1 MTDQQYL
8 IKNLLIGA
16 AELGAATQR
25 KYDHPRLDLITQ
37 REAYKFF
44 EERDTVYG
52 EVFTHGE
59 AWVKKMV
66 KEGKL
71 NFIPN
76 AKEDQITHRL
86 CIPKQK

>member
-59 AWVKKMV
+59 AW
-66 KEGKL
+66 GKV

>member
-25 KYDHPRLDLITQ
+25 KYDHPLLYLITL

-44 EERDTVYG
+44 EDRDSV
-52 EVFTHGE
+52 
-59 AWVKKMV
+59 
-66 KEGKL
+66 
-71 NFIPN
+71 
-76 AKEDQITHRL
+76 
-86 CIPKQK
+86 